1 MLFVPVKQ
9 AWEDLHELVQRDK
22 QAGKK
27 KKKSGALSLSE
38 DDGDDGEQWA
48 VLMPILGGFG
58 LGLGF
63 YRCIDIVGVKI
74 CGPSLL
80 SVILI

>member
-1 MLFVPVKQ
+1 M
-9 AWEDLHELVQRDK
+9 
-22 QAGKK
+22 
-27 KKKSGALSLSE
+27 SE